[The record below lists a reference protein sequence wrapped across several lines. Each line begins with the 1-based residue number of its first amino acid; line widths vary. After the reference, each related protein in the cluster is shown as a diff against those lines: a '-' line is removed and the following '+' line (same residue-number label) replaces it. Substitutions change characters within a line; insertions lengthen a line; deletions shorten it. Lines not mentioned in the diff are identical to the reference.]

1 MWEIFRKMQE
11 KFLVYRLCFQEIIF
25 QAVWAANRPESL
37 ILSCLTAYGAG
48 FGRKVYLSLRR
59 PVWPHFERFGPR
71 S

>member
-1 MWEIFRKMQE
+1 MWEIFCKMQE

-37 ILSCLTAYGAG
+37 ILSCLVAYWAS
-48 FGRKVYLSLRR
+48 GRARVHLSSLG